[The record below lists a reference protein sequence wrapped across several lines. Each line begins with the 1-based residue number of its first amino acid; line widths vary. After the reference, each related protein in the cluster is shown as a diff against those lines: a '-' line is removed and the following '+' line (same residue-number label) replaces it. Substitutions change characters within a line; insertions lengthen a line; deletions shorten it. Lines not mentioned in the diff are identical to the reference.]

1 MISGSPRH
9 ALAAPEPAPA
19 RTRPAPPNPSRYPAL
34 FHDGTQTAIRR
45 GVSDRRPNLRT
56 LHDDESGAAFVEYVV
71 VLLLIGTVASVAT
84 FSLGRPFVDYYR
96 FAQLIVSMP
105 FP

>member
-1 MISGSPRH
+1 MSD
-9 ALAAPEPAPA
+9 L
-19 RTRPAPPNPSRYPAL
+19 
-34 FHDGTQTAIRR
+34 RR
-45 GVSDRRPNLRT
+45 NLRS
-56 LHDDESGAAFVEYVV
+56 LRADETGAAFVEYVV

-84 FSLGRPFVDYYR
+84 YSLGRPFVDYYR

>member
-1 MISGSPRH
+1 MS
-9 ALAAPEPAPA
+9 A
-19 RTRPAPPNPSRYPAL
+19 
-34 FHDGTQTAIRR
+34 
-45 GVSDRRPNLRT
+45 VSDRRPNLRT

-84 FSLGRPFVDYYR
+84 YSLGRPFVDYYR

>member
-1 MISGSPRH
+1 MSSPPPIPVPSQIDGVLRSTHLLAGLPSAGTSTAQGSV
-9 ALAAPEPAPA
+9 
-19 RTRPAPPNPSRYPAL
+19 
-34 FHDGTQTAIRR
+34 
-45 GVSDRRPNLRT
+45 VSDRRPNLRT

-84 FSLGRPFVDYYR
+84 YSLGRPFVDYYR

>member
-1 MISGSPRH
+1 MIMGTPSPR
-9 ALAAPEPAPA
+9 L
-19 RTRPAPPNPSRYPAL
+19 APPTPRDPTSASFRAEPVPHEVIAPGGTSAAL
-34 FHDGTQTAIRR
+34 SLP
-45 GVSDRRPNLRT
+45 VSDLRRNLRD

-71 VLLLIGTVASVAT
+71 VLLLIGTVASIAT
-84 FSLGRPFVDYYR
+84 YSLGRPFVDYYR

>member
-1 MISGSPRH
+1 MSN
-9 ALAAPEPAPA
+9 
-19 RTRPAPPNPSRYPAL
+19 APPSPTSSQIDGVLRSTLSRSGLPIA
-34 FHDGTQTAIRR
+34 GTSAAQAFV
-45 GVSDRRPNLRT
+45 VSDRRPNLRT

-84 FSLGRPFVDYYR
+84 YSLGRPFVDYYR

>member
-1 MISGSPRH
+1 MSS
-9 ALAAPEPAPA
+9 
-19 RTRPAPPNPSRYPAL
+19 APPIPASSHIAGVLRSTPSLEAL
-34 FHDGTQTAIRR
+34 PTAGTSAAQGSI
-45 GVSDRRPNLRT
+45 VSDRRPNLRT

-84 FSLGRPFVDYYR
+84 YSLGRPFVDYYR

>member
-1 MISGSPRH
+1 MADRLPGPGG
-9 ALAAPEPAPA
+9 
-19 RTRPAPPNPSRYPAL
+19 
-34 FHDGTQTAIRR
+34 GTCSAQGQA
-45 GVSDRRPNLRT
+45 VSDRRPNLRS

-71 VLLLIGTVASVAT
+71 VLLLIGTVASIAT
-84 FSLGRPFVDYYR
+84 YSLGRPFVDYYR

>member
-1 MISGSPRH
+1 MFAAQRVLSSG
-9 ALAAPEPAPA
+9 
-19 RTRPAPPNPSRYPAL
+19 PAPP
-34 FHDGTQTAIRR
+34 GTWAAQDAV
-45 GVSDRRPNLRT
+45 VSDRRPNLRR

-84 FSLGRPFVDYYR
+84 YSLGRPFVDYYR

>member
-1 MISGSPRH
+1 MCPLPLHRRSRSAEIPAAKADRGLSPRSGTCA
-9 ALAAPEPAPA
+9 ALG
-19 RTRPAPPNPSRYPAL
+19 
-34 FHDGTQTAIRR
+34 HV
-45 GVSDRRPNLRT
+45 VSDRRPNLRS

-71 VLLLIGTVASVAT
+71 VLLLIGTVASIAT
-84 FSLGRPFVDYYR
+84 YSLGRPFVDYYR

>member
-1 MISGSPRH
+1 MSDSPPIPASSQIVGVLRSTLSLEGLPT
-9 ALAAPEPAPA
+9 AGTSAAQCSA
-19 RTRPAPPNPSRYPAL
+19 
-34 FHDGTQTAIRR
+34 
-45 GVSDRRPNLRT
+45 VSDRRPNLRT

-84 FSLGRPFVDYYR
+84 YSLGRPFVDYYR